1 MHASGDRSSRAKFV
15 IFLLMLALCL
25 ITLFSLTIGS
35 SDISLTTALWAL
47 IEGEPIS
54 LKEQVILF
62 DIRAPRTVMGLL
74 VGASLAVSG
83 AIMQGLFRN
92 PLADPGLIGVSS
104 GASLGAV
111 SAIVIGGLLPATILN
126 SVGGLLVPVA
136 AFIGGWGCMLI
147 LYKIATRQGRTS
159 VAVMLLAGLAL
170 SAFAA
175 ALSGLLIYFSNDSQL
190 RNLTFWNLGS
200 IAGAHWGTLKIAG
213 PLMFVALLLAPLVA
227 TGLNRL
233 ALGEAAAMHL
243 GVSVQRLKRASFLLV
258 GVSVGVAVAVSGA
271 IGFIGIIV
279 PHLLRL
285 VIGPNHRYLLPA
297 AALLGGI
304 TLLLA
309 DILSRTLIAPSELP
323 IGIVMA
329 ILGGP
334 FFLYLLL
341 RNRSLLDL

>member
-1 MHASGDRSSRAKFV
+1 
-15 IFLLMLALCL
+15 
-25 ITLFSLTIGS
+25 
-35 SDISLTTALWAL
+35 
-47 IEGEPIS
+47 
-54 LKEQVILF
+54 
-62 DIRAPRTVMGLL
+62 
-74 VGASLAVSG
+74 
-83 AIMQGLFRN
+83 
-92 PLADPGLIGVSS
+92 
-104 GASLGAV
+104 
-111 SAIVIGGLLPATILN
+111 
-126 SVGGLLVPVA
+126 
-136 AFIGGWGCMLI
+136 MLI

-200 IAGAHWGTLKIAG
+200 IAGAHWDTLKIAG
-213 PLMFVALLLAPLVA
+213 PLMFVALLLAPQLA
-227 TGLNRL
+227 SGLNRL

-309 DILSRTLIAPSELP
+309 DILSRTLIAPAELP

>member
-1 MHASGDRSSRAKFV
+1 
-15 IFLLMLALCL
+15 
-25 ITLFSLTIGS
+25 
-35 SDISLTTALWAL
+35 
-47 IEGEPIS
+47 
-54 LKEQVILF
+54 
-62 DIRAPRTVMGLL
+62 
-74 VGASLAVSG
+74 
-83 AIMQGLFRN
+83 
-92 PLADPGLIGVSS
+92 
-104 GASLGAV
+104 
-111 SAIVIGGLLPATILN
+111 
-126 SVGGLLVPVA
+126 
-136 AFIGGWGCMLI
+136 
-147 LYKIATRQGRTS
+147 
-159 VAVMLLAGLAL
+159 
-170 SAFAA
+170 
-175 ALSGLLIYFSNDSQL
+175 LIYFSNDSQL

-200 IAGAHWGTLKIAG
+200 IAGAHWDTLKIAG
-213 PLMFVALLLAPLVA
+213 PLMFVALLLAPQLA
-227 TGLNRL
+227 SGLNRL

-285 VIGPNHRYLLPA
+285 VIGPNHRYLLPS

-309 DILSRTLIAPSELP
+309 DILSRTLIAPAELP

>member
-1 MHASGDRSSRAKFV
+1 MHAPGDRSSLAKLTLV
-15 IFLLMLALCL
+15 FLMVALCL
-25 ITLFSLTIGS
+25 VTLFSLTIGS
-35 SDISLTTALWAL
+35 SNISLASSISAL
-47 IEGEPIS
+47 IQGEPVGP
-54 LKEQVILF
+54 KEQVILF
-62 DIRAPRTVMGLL
+62 DIRAPRTLMGLL

-104 GASLGAV
+104 GAGLGAV
-111 SAIVIGGLLPATILN
+111 AAIVLGGLLPATLLESID
-126 SVGGLLVPVA
+126 GFLVPLA
-136 AFIGGWGCMLI
+136 AFLGGWGCMLI
-147 LYKIATRQGRTS
+147 LYRIATRQGRTS

-190 RNLTFWNLGS
+190 RDLTFWNLGS
-200 IAGAHWGTLKIAG
+200 LAGANWASLQIAG
-213 PLMFVALLLAPLVA
+213 PIMLLTLLLAPLLA
-227 TGLNRL
+227 SGLNRL

-243 GVSVQRLKRASFLLV
+243 GVSVQVLKRASILLV
-258 GVSVGVAVAVSGA
+258 GLSVGVAVAVSGA

-285 VIGPNHRYLLPA
+285 IIGPNHRYLLPA
-297 AALLGGI
+297 AALLGAI
-304 TLLLA
+304 FLLLA
-309 DILSRTLIAPSELP
+309 DILSRTLIAPAELP

>member
-1 MHASGDRSSRAKFV
+1 
-15 IFLLMLALCL
+15 
-25 ITLFSLTIGS
+25 
-35 SDISLTTALWAL
+35 
-47 IEGEPIS
+47 
-54 LKEQVILF
+54 
-62 DIRAPRTVMGLL
+62 
-74 VGASLAVSG
+74 
-83 AIMQGLFRN
+83 
-92 PLADPGLIGVSS
+92 
-104 GASLGAV
+104 
-111 SAIVIGGLLPATILN
+111 
-126 SVGGLLVPVA
+126 
-136 AFIGGWGCMLI
+136 
-147 LYKIATRQGRTS
+147 
-159 VAVMLLAGLAL
+159 MLLAGLAL

>member
-15 IFLLMLALCL
+15 IFLLTLALCL

-35 SDISLTTALWAL
+35 SNISLTAVLWAL

-54 LKEQVILF
+54 LKEQAILL

-104 GASLGAV
+104 GAGLGAV
-111 SAIVIGGLLPATILN
+111 SAIVIGGLLPGAVLH
-126 SVGGLLVPVA
+126 SVGGFLVPIA

-200 IAGAHWGTLKIAG
+200 IASAHWGSLIIAG
-213 PLMFVALLLAPLVA
+213 PLMLISLLLAPLLA
-227 TGLNRL
+227 SGLNRL
-233 ALGEAAAMHL
+233 ALGESAAMHL

-297 AALLGGI
+297 AALLGAI

-309 DILSRTLIAPSELP
+309 DMLSRTLIAPAELP

>member
-1 MHASGDRSSRAKFV
+1 MHAKGDRSSLAKFTL
-15 IFLLMLALCL
+15 FLLMVVLCL
-25 ITLFSLTIGS
+25 VALFSLTIGS
-35 SDISLTTALWAL
+35 SDTSLAASLWTL
-47 IEGEPIS
+47 MQGEPIGV
-54 LKEQVILF
+54 KEQVILF
-62 DIRAPRTVMGLL
+62 EIRAPRTVMGLL

-104 GASLGAV
+104 GAGLGAV
-111 SAIVIGGLLPATILN
+111 TAMVIGGMLPVSILN
-126 SVGGLLVPVA
+126 TVGGFLVPVA

-200 IAGAHWGTLKIAG
+200 IAGAHWDTLKIVG
-213 PLMFVALLLAPLVA
+213 PLMLVALLLAPLLA

-258 GVSVGVAVAVSGA
+258 GVSVGVAVAVSGT

-297 AALLGGI
+297 AALLGAI

-309 DILSRTLIAPSELP
+309 DMLSRTLIAPAELP

>member
-1 MHASGDRSSRAKFV
+1 MNYSGDRSSLAKFI
-15 IFLLMLALCL
+15 IFLLMLALCVT
-25 ITLFSLTIGS
+25 TLFSLTIGS
-35 SDISLTTALWAL
+35 SDISLASSISAL
-47 IEGEPIS
+47 IQGEPVG

-62 DIRAPRTVMGLL
+62 DIRAPRTLMGLL

-83 AIMQGLFRN
+83 SIMQGLFRN

-104 GASLGAV
+104 GAGLGAV
-111 SAIVIGGLLPATILN
+111 AAIVLGGLLPTALLDSI
-126 SVGGLLVPVA
+126 GGFLVPLA
-136 AFIGGWGCMLI
+136 AFLGGWGCMLI
-147 LYKIATRQGRTS
+147 LYRIATRQGRTS

-190 RNLTFWNLGS
+190 RDLTFWNLGS
-200 IAGAHWGTLKIAG
+200 LAGANWASLQIAG
-213 PLMFVALLLAPLVA
+213 PIMLITLLMAPLLAS
-227 TGLNRL
+227 GLNRL

-243 GVSVQRLKRASFLLV
+243 GVSVQVLKRTSILLV
-258 GVSVGVAVAVSGA
+258 GLSVGVAVAVSGA

-285 VIGPNHRYLLPA
+285 IIGPNHRYLLPA
-297 AALLGGI
+297 AALLGAI
-304 TLLLA
+304 FLLLA
-309 DILSRTLIAPSELP
+309 DIISRTLIAPAELP

>member
-1 MHASGDRSSRAKFV
+1 
-15 IFLLMLALCL
+15 
-25 ITLFSLTIGS
+25 
-35 SDISLTTALWAL
+35 
-47 IEGEPIS
+47 
-54 LKEQVILF
+54 
-62 DIRAPRTVMGLL
+62 
-74 VGASLAVSG
+74 
-83 AIMQGLFRN
+83 
-92 PLADPGLIGVSS
+92 
-104 GASLGAV
+104 
-111 SAIVIGGLLPATILN
+111 
-126 SVGGLLVPVA
+126 
-136 AFIGGWGCMLI
+136 MLI
-147 LYKIATRQGRTS
+147 LYRIATRQGRTS
-159 VAVMLLAGLAL
+159 VAIMLLAGLAL

-175 ALSGLLIYFSNDSQL
+175 ALSGLLIYFSSDSQL

-200 IAGAHWGTLKIAG
+200 IAGAHWDTLKIVG
-213 PLMFVALLLAPLVA
+213 PLMLVALLLAPLLA

-309 DILSRTLIAPSELP
+309 DILSRTLIAPAELP

>member
-1 MHASGDRSSRAKFV
+1 MNYSGDRSSLAKLV
-15 IFLLMLALCL
+15 IVFLMLALCAV
-25 ITLFSLTIGS
+25 TLFSLTIGS
-35 SDISLTTALWAL
+35 SNTSLASSLWAL
-47 IEGEPIS
+47 LQGKPIGTQ
-54 LKEQVILF
+54 EQIILF

-104 GASLGAV
+104 GAGLGAV
-111 SAIVIGGLLPATILN
+111 SAIVMGGLLPASIYN
-126 SVGGLLVPVA
+126 MIGGFLIPIA
-136 AFIGGWGCMLI
+136 AFLGGWGCMLI

-200 IAGAHWGTLKIAG
+200 IAGANWDTLKIAG
-213 PLMFVALLLAPLVA
+213 PLMLISLLLAPFLA
-227 TGLNRL
+227 AGLNRL

-243 GVSVQRLKRASFLLV
+243 GVSVQTLKRASILLV
-258 GVSVGVAVAVSGA
+258 GLSVGVAVAVSGA
-271 IGFIGIIV
+271 IGFVGIIV

-285 VIGPNHRYLLPA
+285 IIGPNHRYLLPS
-297 AALLGGI
+297 AALLGAI
-304 TLLLA
+304 FLLLA
-309 DILSRTLIAPSELP
+309 DILSRTLIAPAELP

-341 RNRSLLDL
+341 RNRNLLDL

>member
-1 MHASGDRSSRAKFV
+1 MQATGDRSLQAKFT
-15 IFLLMLALCL
+15 ISLLMLALCL
-25 ITLFSLTIGS
+25 VALFSLTIGS
-35 SDISLTTALWAL
+35 SNTSLASSLWAL
-47 IEGEPIS
+47 MQGEAIGIQ
-54 LKEQVILF
+54 EQVILF

-104 GASLGAV
+104 GAGLGAV
-111 SAIVIGGLLPATILN
+111 TAIVIGGLLPISLLN
-126 SVGGLLVPVA
+126 SIGGFLVPIA
-136 AFIGGWGCMLI
+136 AFLGGWGCMLI

-175 ALSGLLIYFSNDSQL
+175 ALSGLLIYYSNDSQL

-200 IAGAHWGTLKIAG
+200 IAGASWSSLKVAG
-213 PLMFVALLLAPLVA
+213 PLMLISLLLAPLLA
-227 TGLNRL
+227 SGLNRL

-243 GVSVQRLKRASFLLV
+243 GVSVQRLKRAAILLV
-258 GVSVGVAVAVSGA
+258 GLSVGVAVAVSGA
-271 IGFIGIIV
+271 IGFVGIIV

-297 AALLGGI
+297 AALLGAI
-304 TLLLA
+304 ALLLA
-309 DILSRTLIAPSELP
+309 DILSRTLIAPAELP

-341 RNRSLLDL
+341 RNRNLLDL

>member
-1 MHASGDRSSRAKFV
+1 MQRPGDRSSRAKL
-15 IFLLMLALCL
+15 IIACLMLALL
-25 ITLFSLTIGS
+25 VITLFSLTIGS
-35 SDISLTTALWAL
+35 SNTSLTASLWAL
-47 IEGEPIS
+47 VQGEPIG
-54 LKEQVILF
+54 LKEQVILL

-104 GASLGAV
+104 GAGLGAV
-111 SAIVIGGLLPATILN
+111 SAIVMGGLLPVSVLN
-126 SVGGLLVPVA
+126 IIGGFLVPTA
-136 AFIGGWGCMLI
+136 AFLGGWGCMLI

-175 ALSGLLIYFSNDSQL
+175 ALSGLLIYFSNDNQL
-190 RNLTFWNLGS
+190 RDLTFWNLGS
-200 IAGAHWGTLKIAG
+200 LAGSNWDSLQVAG
-213 PLMFVALLLAPLVA
+213 PIMLLSLLLAPLLA

-243 GVSVQRLKRASFLLV
+243 GVSVQRLKRASILLV
-258 GVSVGVAVAVSGA
+258 GLCAGVAVAVSGA
-271 IGFIGIIV
+271 IGFVGIIV

-285 VIGPNHRYLLPA
+285 MMGPNHRYLLPA
-297 AALLGGI
+297 AALLGAI
-304 TLLLA
+304 ALLLA
-309 DILSRTLIAPSELP
+309 DILSRTLIAPAELP

>member
-15 IFLLMLALCL
+15 IFLLTLALCL

-35 SDISLTTALWAL
+35 SNISLTAVLWAL
-47 IEGEPIS
+47 IEGKPIG
-54 LKEQVILF
+54 LKEQAILL

-104 GASLGAV
+104 GAGLGAV
-111 SAIVIGGLLPATILN
+111 SAIVIGGLLPGAVLH
-126 SVGGLLVPVA
+126 SVGGFLVPIA

-200 IAGAHWGTLKIAG
+200 IASAHWGSLIIAG
-213 PLMFVALLLAPLVA
+213 PLMLISLLLAPLLA
-227 TGLNRL
+227 SGLNRL
-233 ALGEAAAMHL
+233 ALGESAAMHL

-297 AALLGGI
+297 AALLGAI

-309 DILSRTLIAPSELP
+309 DMLSRTLIAPAELP

-334 FFLYLLL
+334 FFIYLLL

>member
-1 MHASGDRSSRAKFV
+1 MYASGDRSSLAKF
-15 IFLLMLALCL
+15 IITMLMLALGVV
-25 ITLFSLTIGS
+25 TLFSLTIGS
-35 SDISLTTALWAL
+35 SNTSLTDSLWAL
-47 IEGEPIS
+47 MQGESIG
-54 LKEQVILF
+54 LKEQVILL

-104 GASLGAV
+104 GAGLGAV
-111 SAIVIGGLLPATILN
+111 AAIVLGGLLPASLLN
-126 SVGGLLVPVA
+126 SIDGFLVPAA

-147 LYKIATRQGRTS
+147 LYTIATRQGRTS

-175 ALSGLLIYFSNDSQL
+175 ALTGLLIYFSNDTQL
-190 RNLTFWNLGS
+190 RDLTFWNLGS
-200 IAGAHWGTLKIAG
+200 LAGANWASLQIAG
-213 PLMFVALLLAPLVA
+213 PLMLLTLLLAPLLA
-227 TGLNRL
+227 SGLNRL

-243 GVSVQRLKRASFLLV
+243 GVSVQILKRTSILLV
-258 GVSVGVAVAVSGA
+258 GLSVGVAVAVSGA
-271 IGFIGIIV
+271 IGFVGIIV

-285 VIGPNHRYLLPA
+285 IIGPNHRYLLPA
-297 AALLGGI
+297 AALLGAI
-304 TLLLA
+304 FLLLA
-309 DILSRTLIAPSELP
+309 DILSRILIAPAELP

-329 ILGGP
+329 LLGGP

-341 RNRSLLDL
+341 RNRNLLDL

>member
-1 MHASGDRSSRAKFV
+1 MHSTGDRSTRAKFV
-15 IFLLMLALCL
+15 IFILMLALCL
-25 ITLFSLTIGS
+25 IALFSLTIGS
-35 SDISLTTALWAL
+35 SDISLTAALWAL

-54 LKEQVILF
+54 LKDQAILL

-104 GASLGAV
+104 GAGLGAV
-111 SAIVIGGLLPATILN
+111 SAIVIGGLMPAAMLN
-126 SVGGLLVPVA
+126 SVGGFLVPVA

-200 IAGAHWGTLKIAG
+200 IAGAHWDTLKIAG
-213 PLMFVALLLAPLVA
+213 PLMLVALLLAPLLA
-227 TGLNRL
+227 SGLNRL
-233 ALGEAAAMHL
+233 ALGESAAMHL

-297 AALLGGI
+297 AALLGAI

-309 DILSRTLIAPSELP
+309 DMLSRTLIAPAELP